1 MYRPIDLRLWTQRAV
16 ECLRRRNL
24 ASAGLNLQYTKKLI
38 VENKPVGEELRSI
51 HTGHIRLPAPDRG
64 PWNRYLTESQQ
75 DDSAYSFLQIMH
87 HDKLERL
94 W

>member
-1 MYRPIDLRLWTQRAV
+1 V
-16 ECLRRRNL
+16 ED
-24 ASAGLNLQYTKKLI
+24 
-38 VENKPVGEELRSI
+38 EPVGEELRSI
-51 HTGHIRLPAPDRG
+51 HTGRIRLPVPDRG

-75 DDSAYSFLQIMH
+75 DDSAYSFLQIIH